1 MPAYETRALRGEAVP
16 QRFQWRRRW
25 YRVADVC
32 ASWQD
37 GRKPVAERP
46 EYGRIYFN
54 VVADSGGIF
63 QLYYD
68 PSNSNRKG
76 CGRWVLYRN
85 MKIRPVHG

>member
-1 MPAYETRALRGEAVP
+1 MRGERAP

-37 GRKPVAERP
+37 GRRPVPERP

-54 VVADSGGIF
+54 VVTDPAGLF

-68 PSNSNRKG
+68 PSNSDRKG
-76 CGRWVLYRN
+76 HGRWVLYRRTE
-85 MKIRPVHG
+85 IRPVRG